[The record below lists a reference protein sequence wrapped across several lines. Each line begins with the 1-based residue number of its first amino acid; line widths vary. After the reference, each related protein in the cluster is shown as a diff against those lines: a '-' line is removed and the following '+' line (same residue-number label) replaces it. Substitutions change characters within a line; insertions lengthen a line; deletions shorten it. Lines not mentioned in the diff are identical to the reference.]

1 MYSIEINL
9 LKERPEVGGMATAV
23 PVTAADSNVPL
34 IIGGVA
40 AIFFVGLAFL
50 GSLGAD
56 LWLNQLKAKQEDIQ
70 DRLAAISPDL
80 QRMDELKKERER
92 IEAETK
98 ALATV
103 FKQVKPWSAV
113 MRNMATQVPAG
124 VQISRITQGGDKG
137 NENELTIEGAA
148 VSFEDVSEFLLLLQ
162 NRSPFFDGKA
172 TQLVKADRMGTS
184 NQNQETAVTVSFSIK
199 TAIASVPASELLE
212 ELAANG
218 VEGLVARIQFLKEKG
233 VAQ

>member
-9 LKERPEVGGMATAV
+9 LKERPEVGGMAGSTT
-23 PVTAADSNVPL
+23 PVQGMSNVPI

-40 AIFFVGLAFL
+40 ALFFVGLALL
-50 GSLGAD
+50 GSISAN
-56 LWLNQLKAKQEDIQ
+56 LWLQQLTEKQKAIQ

-80 QRMDELKKERER
+80 QRMDQIKKEQEQ
-92 IEAETK
+92 ISAETK

-103 FKQVKPWSAV
+103 FNQVKPWAAV
-113 MRNMATQVPAG
+113 MRNMAIQTPAG
-124 VQISRITQGGDKG
+124 VQIRRITQGGQTG
-137 NENELTIEGAA
+137 QELTIEGTA
-148 VSFEDVSEFLLLLQ
+148 VSFDAVSDFLLLLQ

-172 TQLVKADRMGTS
+172 TQLVKAERT
-184 NQNQETAVTVSFSIK
+184 NQQGEEETTARVSFSIK

-233 VAQ
+233 VVQQ

>member
-9 LKERPEVGGMATAV
+9 LKERPEVGGMAGSTT
-23 PVTAADSNVPL
+23 PVQGMSNVPI

-40 AIFFVGLAFL
+40 ALFFVGLALL
-50 GSLGAD
+50 GSIGAN
-56 LWLNQLKAKQEDIQ
+56 LWLQQLVSKQKMIQ

-80 QRMDELKKERER
+80 QRMDEIKKEQER
-92 IEAETK
+92 ISAETK

-103 FKQVKPWSAV
+103 FNQVKPWSAV
-113 MRNMATQVPAG
+113 MRNMAIQTPAG
-124 VQISRITQGGDKG
+124 VQIRRITQGGQTG
-137 NENELTIEGAA
+137 QELTIEGTA
-148 VSFEDVSEFLLLLQ
+148 VSFDAVSDFLLLLQ
-162 NRSPFFDGKA
+162 NRSPFFDRKA
-172 TQLVKADRMGTS
+172 TQLIKAERSG
-184 NQNQETAVTVSFSIK
+184 QQENPLTQVSFSIK

-233 VAQ
+233 VVQQ

>member
-9 LKERPEVGGMATAV
+9 LKERPEVGGMAGSTT
-23 PVTAADSNVPL
+23 PVQGMSNVPI

-40 AIFFVGLAFL
+40 ALFFVGLALL
-50 GSLGAD
+50 GSIGAN
-56 LWLNQLKAKQEDIQ
+56 LWLQQLVSKQKTIQ

-80 QRMDELKKERER
+80 QRMDEIKKEQEQ
-92 IEAETK
+92 ISAETK

-103 FKQVKPWSAV
+103 FNQVKPWSAV
-113 MRNMATQVPAG
+113 MRNMAIQTPAG
-124 VQISRITQGGDKG
+124 VQIRRITQGGQTG
-137 NENELTIEGAA
+137 QELTIEGTA
-148 VSFEDVSEFLLLLQ
+148 VSFDAVSDFLLLLQ
-162 NRSPFFDGKA
+162 NRSPFFDRKA
-172 TQLVKADRMGTS
+172 TQLIKAERSG
-184 NQNQETAVTVSFSIK
+184 QQENPLTQVSFSIK

-233 VAQ
+233 VVQQ

>member
-9 LKERPEVGGMATAV
+9 LKERPEVGGMAAT
-23 PVTAADSNVPL
+23 TTSAAGINNVPI

-40 AIFFVGLAFL
+40 ALFFVGLALL
-50 GSLGAD
+50 GSVGAN
-56 LWLNQLKAKQEDIQ
+56 LWLQQLTNKQKSIQ

-80 QRMDELKKERER
+80 QRMDEIKKEQEQVA
-92 IEAETK
+92 AETK

-103 FKQVKPWSAV
+103 FNQVKPWSAV
-113 MRNMATQVPAG
+113 MRNIAIQTPAG
-124 VQISRITQGGDKG
+124 VEIRRISQAGATPQ
-137 NENELTIEGAA
+137 ELTIEGTAISFDA
-148 VSFEDVSEFLLLLQ
+148 VSDFLLLLQ
-162 NRSPFFDGKA
+162 NRSPFLDGKA
-172 TQLVKADRMGTS
+172 TQLVKAERT
-184 NQNQETAVTVSFSIK
+184 NQREEETTARISFSIK

-233 VAQ
+233 VVQQ

>member
-9 LKERPEVGGMATAV
+9 LKERPAIGDMAGSATPVQGM
-23 PVTAADSNVPL
+23 SNVPI

-40 AIFFVGLAFL
+40 AFFFVGLALL
-50 GSLGAD
+50 GSVSAN
-56 LWLNQLKAKQEDIQ
+56 LWLQQLANKQKSIQ

-80 QRMDELKKERER
+80 QRMDQIKKEQEQ
-92 IEAETK
+92 ISAETK

-103 FKQVKPWSAV
+103 FNQVKPWSAV
-113 MRNMATQVPAG
+113 MANMAVQTPAE
-124 VQISRITQGGDKG
+124 VQIQRISQGGQTG
-137 NENELTIEGAA
+137 QELTIEGTAASFDA
-148 VSFEDVSEFLLLLQ
+148 VSNFLLLLQ

-172 TQLVKADRMGTS
+172 TQLVKAERISQQSEDKT
-184 NQNQETAVTVSFSIK
+184 EEKVSFSIK
-199 TAIASVPASELLE
+199 TAIANVPASELLK

-233 VAQ
+233 VVQQ

>member
-9 LKERPEVGGMATAV
+9 LKERPEVGGMAATT
-23 PVTAADSNVPL
+23 TAAAGMNNVPI

-40 AIFFVGLAFL
+40 ALFFVGLALL
-50 GSLGAD
+50 GSVGAN
-56 LWLNQLKAKQEDIQ
+56 LWLQQLTNKQKSIQ

-80 QRMDELKKERER
+80 QRMDEIKKEQEQVA
-92 IEAETK
+92 AETK

-103 FKQVKPWSAV
+103 FNQVKPWSAV
-113 MRNMATQVPAG
+113 MRNMATQTPAG
-124 VQISRITQGGDKG
+124 VQIRRITQGGQTG
-137 NENELTIEGAA
+137 QELTIEGTAISFDA
-148 VSFEDVSEFLLLLQ
+148 VSDFLLLLQ

-172 TQLVKADRMGTS
+172 TQLVKAERA
-184 NQNQETAVTVSFSIK
+184 NQQGEEETTARVSFNIK

-233 VAQ
+233 VVQE

>member
-9 LKERPEVGGMATAV
+9 LKERPEVGGMATAA
-23 PVTAADSNVPL
+23 TAARGFDNVPI

-40 AIFFVGLAFL
+40 ALFFVGLALL
-50 GSLGAD
+50 GSVGAN
-56 LWLNQLKAKQEDIQ
+56 LWLQQLTSKQKSIQ
-70 DRLAAISPDL
+70 DRLAAISRDL
-80 QRMDELKKERER
+80 QRMDQIKKEQEQ
-92 IEAETK
+92 IAAETK

-103 FKQVKPWSAV
+103 FNQVKPWSAV
-113 MRNMATQVPAG
+113 MRNMATQTPAG
-124 VQISRITQGGDKG
+124 VQIRKITQGGATPQ
-137 NENELTIEGAA
+137 ELTIEGTA
-148 VSFEDVSEFLLLLQ
+148 VSFDAVSDFLLLLQ

-172 TQLVKADRMGTS
+172 TQLVKAERANPQGEEDT
-184 NQNQETAVTVSFSIK
+184 TARVSFSIK

-233 VAQ
+233 VVEQ